1 MNLRQI
7 EAFVKIA
14 NNGSFSKTAKELY
27 LTQPT
32 VSAYVNSLETELGV
46 KLFNRTT
53 KEVSLTEQGSSVYLF
68 AREILEATSQIY
80 DICGKKKNIKNNR
93 EILISASTI
102 PAQYLLPGILADYS
116 QIYPDVRFNVSES
129 DSENVVR
136 DIENHKA
143 DIGFTGTMLSRKN
156 CRYIPFYKDE
166 LVVIAPNKD
175 RFRIMKERS
184 KDLGWI
190 RHEALIL
197 RESGSGTRQ
206 EAMKA
211 LEKLGIRTDSLN
223 IVGSFA
229 NTEAILRSVISGMGC
244 AVVSKLAAQS
254 CIDREELLAFPIS
267 PGGAYRDIYMVLNSV
282 HPVAENTE
290 QLMAIARES
299 YGLRERREA

>member
-32 VSAYVNSLETELGV
+32 VSAYVNSLENELGV

-53 KEVSLTEQGSSVYLF
+53 KEVSLTEYGSSVYLF
-68 AREILEATSQIY
+68 AREILDATAQIY
-80 DICGKKKNIKNNR
+80 DVCGKKKTIKNNR
-93 EILISASTI
+93 QILISASTI
-102 PAQYLLPGILADYS
+102 PTQYLLPKILADYS
-116 QIYPDVRFNVSES
+116 QTYPDVRFNVSES

-143 DIGFTGTMLSRKN
+143 DIGFTGTMISRKN

-166 LVVIAPNKD
+166 LIVISPNED
-175 RFRIMKERS
+175 RFRIMKERG
-184 KDLGWI
+184 KDLSWLH
-190 RHEALIL
+190 HEPMIF
-197 RESGSGTRQ
+197 RQSGSGTRQ

-211 LEKLGIRTDSLN
+211 LERLGIRTESMN

-229 NTEAILRSVISGMGC
+229 NTEAILRSVISGIGC

-254 CIDREELLAFPIS
+254 FIDRGEIIDFKIS
-267 PGGAYRDIYMVLNSV
+267 KDGAYRDIYIVLNTV
-282 HPVAENTE
+282 HSMSESTE
-290 QLMAIARES
+290 QLIAIALE
-299 YGLRERREA
+299 GHGIEERRQA